1 MVRVQRY
8 ILLDLDVVYA
18 SEQRQAVSNTH
29 NAHLFEVVVLHLDE
43 SKSGDGLIDKGICIL
58 RQAQS
63 SDPVGDLLSS
73 PLGDKTGRTWVE
85 RVRKRVAEG
94 RGRVLS
100 TGRHVVVVKIV
111 VLKLRS
117 RQSGRVI

>member
-63 SDPVGDLLSS
+63 SDPVGDLFSS
-73 PLGDKTGRTWVE
+73 PLSDKTGRTWVE
-85 RVRKRVAEG
+85 GVRKRVAEG

-100 TGRHVVVVKIV
+100 TGRHVVVAEMV
-111 VLKLRS
+111 VVQVVT
-117 RQSGRVI
+117 RQDRRVV